1 LVTLRCAAAAAGIE
15 VALAEDVAPVEHT
28 ITNLAGGTL
37 SITAPPTLTV
47 GELRELVAVRARVA
61 GSVPRRRVEVIQ

>member
-1 LVTLRCAAAAAGIE
+1 MGAGIE
-15 VALAEDVAPVEHT
+15 VALAEDVAPVEHK

-47 GELRELVAVRARVA
+47 GELRELVAVRAGPRGFVL
-61 GSVPRRRVEVIQ
+61 VPRVGVLSV